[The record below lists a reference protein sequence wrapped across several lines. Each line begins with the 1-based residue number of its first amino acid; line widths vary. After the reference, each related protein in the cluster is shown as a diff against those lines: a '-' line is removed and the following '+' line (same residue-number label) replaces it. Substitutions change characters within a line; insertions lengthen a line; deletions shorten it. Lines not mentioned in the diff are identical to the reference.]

1 MLYLFLCIIVADG
14 FLVLCTPFVMMVND
28 WTVLL
33 RVNRSSIA
41 ANAGSFICV
50 FAVDI
55 NGGVEYTE
63 YHGRNGREEEM
74 SGLEIGGRK

>member
-1 MLYLFLCIIVADG
+1 M
-14 FLVLCTPFVMMVND
+14 LCTPFVMMVND

-50 FAVDI
+50 IAVDI
-55 NGGVEYTE
+55 NGWVEYTE
-63 YHGRNGREEEM
+63 YTEYHWRNEMKNEERR
-74 SGLEIGGRK
+74 GGSSHYLGFN